1 MVLSCNNSHGS
12 ITVDIAKGLGIFL
25 VVWGHCLHN
34 NNVLHDVIYLFHMPL
49 FFFLSGF
56 FIKRDSFMTCF
67 RKRSKSCYN
76 LLFFTIFL
84 KKYGTY

>member
-1 MVLSCNNSHGS
+1 MVLSCNNSHRS

-56 FIKRDSFMTCF
+56 FIKRDLFNN
-67 RKRSKSCYN
+67 RSY
-76 LLFFTIFL
+76 LVFI
-84 KKYGTY
+84 GTFYYAYHDEYFYAS